1 MQMATALQIG
11 EGMGGNER
19 AKKQVSR
26 LQLRREVIRVLSRE
40 DLARAAGGAK
50 TGEWCGDSDT
60 YTCTKSTWPSGP

>member
-1 MQMATALQIG
+1 MDGRVLAATAL
-11 EGMGGNER
+11 MGKHDR
-19 AKKQVSR
+19 AAKEVKR

-50 TGEWCGDSDT
+50 TGEWCGDTET